1 MLRSARFRAKIGQRS
16 NKTAAEELIM
26 ATAIQPTDNAMSVG
40 AGFAIADPQEVER
53 VEGKVSDAEWQ
64 IRCEL
69 AATYRLCAMHA
80 WTDLVFTHI
89 SARLPDEDGEERFLI
104 NPYGVMFDEMT
115 ASALVKIDL
124 DGNIKQETSYFTN
137 PAGFTIH
144 SAVHSAR
151 EDAGCVIHVHTP
163 YGIAVSVQKD
173 GLRRYTQFSMQ
184 VHDDVA
190 YHDYE
195 GIALDLEERDRL
207 INDLGEKS
215 LLILRNHGTL
225 TMGPNCAIAFLRMY
239 FLENACK
246 TQILAQS
253 VGGAEHLHEESEDM
267 GHRVYQQGAAAFQQ
281 GFGDNLIWPG
291 LMRKLKRTN
300 PGFDY

>member
-1 MLRSARFRAKIGQRS
+1 MT
-16 NKTAAEELIM
+16 TAVEEKMGVLEVE
-26 ATAIQPTDNAMSVG
+26 Q
-40 AGFAIADPQEVER
+40 GFAIPDPAKVDR
-53 VEGKVSDAEWQ
+53 LEGKVSALEWKL
-64 IRCEL
+64 RCDL

-115 ASALVKIDL
+115 ASSLVKIDL
-124 DGNIKQETSYFTN
+124 EGNIKQETPCFIN

-144 SAVHSAR
+144 SALHSAR

-184 VHDDVA
+184 VHDDLA

-195 GIALDLEERDRL
+195 GIALDLDERERL
-207 INDLGEKS
+207 IADMGEKN

-225 TMGPNCAIAFLRMY
+225 TIGQNCALAFLRMY
-239 FLENACK
+239 LLENSCK

-253 VGGAEHLHEESEDM
+253 VGGAEHLHEESEEM
-267 GHRVYQQGAAAFQQ
+267 GHRVYRQAAPAFTR
-281 GFGDNLIWPG
+281 GLGDKLVWPSQ
-291 LMRKLKRTN
+291 MRKLNRVN
-300 PGFDY
+300 PGCDY

>member
-1 MLRSARFRAKIGQRS
+1 
-16 NKTAAEELIM
+16 M
-26 ATAIQPTDNAMSVG
+26 ATAIEQSGSADVTP
-40 AGFAIADPQEVER
+40 GFTNPDPATIDR
-53 VEGKVSDAEWQ
+53 LEGKVSDAEWKL
-64 IRCEL
+64 RCDL

-89 SARLPDEDGEERFLI
+89 SVRLPDEDGEERFLI

-115 ASALVKIDL
+115 ASSLIKIDIQ
-124 DGNIKQETSYFTN
+124 GNIKQDTPYFIN

-163 YGIAVSVQKD
+163 YGIAVSVQKE

-184 VHDDVA
+184 VHDDLA

-195 GIALDLEERDRL
+195 GIALDLDERERL
-207 INDLGEKS
+207 IADIGEKN

-225 TMGPNCAIAFLRMY
+225 TIGKNCAGAFLRMY
-239 FLENACK
+239 LLENACK
-246 TQILAQS
+246 TQILAQA
-253 VGGAEHLHEESEDM
+253 VGDEAALHEEPETM
-267 GHRVYQQGAAAFQQ
+267 GARVFQQ
-281 GFGDNLIWPG
+281 ASPLFMPGMGDNLVWPG

-300 PGFDY
+300 PGHDY